1 MVLDVGFC
9 TKRGEAGLSIRVMP
23 ADDVEQKHSS
33 STAAAVLYDSSV
45 AGGTFTVTPSL
56 LF

>member
-33 STAAAVLYDSSV
+33 STAAVLYDSSV